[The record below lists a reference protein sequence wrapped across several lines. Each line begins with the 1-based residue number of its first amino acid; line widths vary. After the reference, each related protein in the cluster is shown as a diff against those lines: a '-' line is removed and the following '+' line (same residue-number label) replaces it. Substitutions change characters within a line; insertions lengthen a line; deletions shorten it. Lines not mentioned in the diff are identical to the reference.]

1 MAKVFSTHHLHPDVT
16 ARLIAASDYR
26 VASNPTGAAFLA
38 EGTDA
43 DIIIVRAP
51 VPPEYF
57 TRANSLRAA
66 VRHGAGLDMV
76 PMEAATAAGVVVAN
90 VPGVNAVTVA
100 EHAIFAAL
108 ALSRRF
114 RAVDATLRLQG
125 WAAARLLADDAHD
138 LSGRTL
144 GILGFG
150 NIGRWL
156 HRMGTAFGMQVI
168 ATTRRPE
175 TLPADV
181 APVTLDDL
189 AAQADVLVIACP
201 LTEETRGAINAARL
215 SLMRPHTLLINV
227 ARGPIIDTPAL
238 IEALKAG
245 QIGGTAL
252 DVFDV
257 QPLPADSPL
266 FTFPNVI
273 LTPHVAGITEDS
285 MLRMG
290 EGTAD
295 EVLRILAN
303 GLPVN
308 FCNPEVEARYRQRFP
323 AS

>member
-16 ARLIAASDYR
+16 TRLKAAGDYL
-26 VASNPTGAAFLA
+26 VASSPTGAAFLA

-43 DIIIVRAP
+43 DVIIVRAP
-51 VPPEYF
+51 VPPVYF
-57 TRANSLRAA
+57 ARTKNLRAA
-66 VRHGAGLDMV
+66 VRHGAGLDMI

-90 VPGVNAVTVA
+90 VPAVNAVTVA

-108 ALSRRF
+108 ALARRF
-114 RAVDATLRLQG
+114 RSVDATLRSQG

-156 HRMGTAFGMQVI
+156 HRMGSAFGMKVI
-168 ATTRRPE
+168 ATTRRPDS
-175 TLPADV
+175 LPADV
-181 APVTLDDL
+181 TPVTLDDL
-189 AAQADVLVIACP
+189 AARSDVLVIACP
-201 LTEETRGAINAARL
+201 LTEETRGAINTARL
-215 SLMRPHTLLINV
+215 ALMRPHTLLINV

-238 IEALKAG
+238 VQALREKR
-245 QIGGTAL
+245 IGGAAL
-252 DVFDV
+252 DVFDT

-266 FTFPNVI
+266 FGFPNVI

-303 GLPVN
+303 DLPVN
-308 FCNPEVEARYRQRFP
+308 FCNPEVEAHYRKRFP
-323 AS
+323 A